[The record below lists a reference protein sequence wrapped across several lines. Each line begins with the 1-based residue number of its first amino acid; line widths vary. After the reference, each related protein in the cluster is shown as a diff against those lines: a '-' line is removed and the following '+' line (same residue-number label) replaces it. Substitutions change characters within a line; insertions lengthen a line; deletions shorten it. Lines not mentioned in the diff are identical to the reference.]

1 MSKVRVRFAPSPT
14 GFLHIGSLRTAL
26 FNYLI
31 AKSLQ
36 GKLVLRIEDTDQK
49 REVKGAVD
57 GLIKILDWAGIKFD
71 EGPNIGG
78 DYGPYVQSER
88 LETYKKYMLNA
99 IKSTNENT
107 RRIYRSK
114 AITINE
120 VSIEFYNI
128 NLEEE

>member
-1 MSKVRVRFAPSPT
+1 M
-14 GFLHIGSLRTAL
+14 
-26 FNYLI
+26 YLEHLTEQDK
-31 AKSLQ
+31 ARANL
-36 GKLVLRIEDTDQK
+36 L
-49 REVKGAVD
+49 
-57 GLIKILDWAGIKFD
+57 
-71 EGPNIGG
+71 
-78 DYGPYVQSER
+78 